1 MGNNYAVN
9 EWLSKIWTSLIL
21 DWPFYFIMANFIVL
35 ADLGHLKLMLFML
48 MESALQIHL
57 TKSYISERP
66 QYMIL
71 STELPHAK
79 TGTDFGSFESKPSV
93 LEVKK
98 A

>member
-1 MGNNYAVN
+1 
-9 EWLSKIWTSLIL
+9 
-21 DWPFYFIMANFIVL
+21 
-35 ADLGHLKLMLFML
+35 

-93 LEVKK
+93 LGYNGFDCHFDFEMAPYLPNSMHTAIIPNIHLHSKCSSL
-98 A
+98 

>member
-1 MGNNYAVN
+1 
-9 EWLSKIWTSLIL
+9 
-21 DWPFYFIMANFIVL
+21 
-35 ADLGHLKLMLFML
+35 MLFML